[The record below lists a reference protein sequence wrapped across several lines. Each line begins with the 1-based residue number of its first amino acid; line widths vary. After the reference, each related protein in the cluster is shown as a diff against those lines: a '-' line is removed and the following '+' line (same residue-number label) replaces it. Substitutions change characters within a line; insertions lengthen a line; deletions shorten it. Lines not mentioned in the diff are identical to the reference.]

1 MPTSFQGFFSQL
13 KIAFDA
19 VFGLLFTQKCVSC
32 DKETITKSRGVCFAC
47 ATKINWTKP
56 FSKEVNSQILQGI
69 NLSNVK
75 EAHGLFYY
83 SKEGVEQALI
93 HRLKYRGSWKTGL
106 FLGEKLGLS
115 IIELTHDKE
124 LDCLIPIPLFH
135 RKKFDRGYNQAYYI
149 SKGFSSITGIPIK
162 KNLVR
167 KRKQTQTQTK
177 LTREKRRMNVKNTFV
192 VSEELKKLKTIGLI
206 DDVVTTGSTLREVCK
221 EIINVNGT
229 IKIIIFTIGVARIE

>member
-1 MPTSFQGFFSQL
+1 LPTSFQRFFSQL
-13 KIAFDA
+13 KYRIDV
-19 VFGLLFTQKCVSC
+19 VFGLIFPQKCVGC
-32 DKETITKSRGVCFAC
+32 DKETMHKGRGVCFAC
-47 ATKINWTKP
+47 NSKIMWSQP
-56 FSKEVNSQILQGI
+56 FEREINSQILQGV
-69 NLSNVK
+69 NLSNVH
-75 EAHGLFYY
+75 AAYSLFYF
-83 SKEGVEQALI
+83 SKDGVGQSLI
-93 HRLKYRGSWKTGL
+93 HQLKYRGSWKTGL

-115 IIELTHDKE
+115 IEELVRVNQ
-124 LDCLIPIPLFH
+124 LDCLIPIAMFH

-149 SKGFSSITGIPIK
+149 AKGLSSITGTPIRQ
-162 KNLVR
+162 NLIK
-167 KRKQTQTQTK
+167 KRKQTQSQTK

>member
-1 MPTSFQGFFSQL
+1 MPTSFQRFFSQL
-13 KIAFDA
+13 KYRID
-19 VFGLLFTQKCVSC
+19 VIFGLIFPQKCVGC
-32 DKETITKSRGVCFAC
+32 DKETMHKGRGVCFAC
-47 ATKINWTKP
+47 NSKIMWSQP
-56 FSKEVNSQILQGI
+56 FEREINSQILQGV
-69 NLSNVK
+69 NLSNVH
-75 EAHGLFYY
+75 AAYSLFYF
-83 SKEGVEQALI
+83 SKDGVGQSLI
-93 HRLKYRGSWKTGL
+93 HQLKYRGSWKTGL

-115 IIELTHDKE
+115 IEELVRVNQ
-124 LDCLIPIPLFH
+124 LDCLIPIAMFH

-149 SKGFSSITGIPIK
+149 AKGLSSITGTPIRQ
-162 KNLVR
+162 NLIK
-167 KRKQTQTQTK
+167 KRKQTQSQTK